1 MKHIFA
7 GLKVN
12 CPFSLVVA
20 GFLQLR
26 TGEGRLLRPFSA
38 AANNAF
44 RTGVRTARPSH
55 AMAQAIRTSQA
66 AVANYAQRAEEC
78 WQYSRR
84 NFMAPVTEK
93 RSKRYS
99 EEGCNRTA

>member
-55 AMAQAIRTSQA
+55 AMAQAIRTCQA
-66 AVANYAQRAEEC
+66 AVANRRPK
-78 WQYSRR
+78 SRGMLAVQPR
-84 NFMAPVTEK
+84 NCMAPVTKK

-99 EEGCNRTA
+99 EEGCN